1 MQNKNKF
8 LQKISKSC
16 IWGCVKINIEKIKK
30 YIDFYNEKS
39 YYVLIEIKK
48 YEI

>member
-1 MQNKNKF
+1 MRLYKNKYR
-8 LQKISKSC
+8 K
-16 IWGCVKINIEKIKK
+16 KIKK

>member
-1 MQNKNKF
+1 MRLCKNKY
-8 LQKISKSC
+8 K
-16 IWGCVKINIEKIKK
+16 KIKK